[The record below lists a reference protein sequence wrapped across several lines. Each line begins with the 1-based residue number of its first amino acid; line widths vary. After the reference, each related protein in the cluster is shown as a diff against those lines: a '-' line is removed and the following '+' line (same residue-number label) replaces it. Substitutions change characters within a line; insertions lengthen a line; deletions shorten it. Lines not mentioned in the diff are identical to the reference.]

1 MRIRPVG
8 AHALLLDCTTT
19 TDDGVPDDVPEVDLV
34 EAWRAELWRRREQGD
49 LVAVEIVPAA
59 GTVLLDGLPDPS
71 ATAEQLARWA
81 GDVAAATNR
90 PDRLAA
96 PTAAP
101 PADGDATAP
110 PADGDATARPAD
122 GDATAPPAD
131 GDATARPADGDAT
144 ARPADGDATA
154 RATDRDATALPADRD
169 AVARVSGLDATAG
182 TPDRAATE
190 VVVPVCFDGPDLP
203 TVAEYWN
210 VDVPTVLRRLTS
222 TRFRVAFCGF
232 APGFPY
238 LTGLPAELALP
249 RLATPRP
256 RVPAG
261 SVALAGPYAGI
272 YPGASPGGWQLVGRT
287 ELVLFDVH
295 ADPPARLGP
304 GTSVRMVAT

>member
-8 AHALLLDCTTT
+8 AHALLLDCTAPADAHEAAADT
-19 TDDGVPDDVPEVDLV
+19 PEAELV
-34 EAWRAELWRRREQGD
+34 EAWRAELWRRRELGD

-59 GTVLLDGLPDPS
+59 RTVLLDGLPDPS
-71 ATAEQLARWA
+71 TTAQQLNRWA
-81 GDVAAATNR
+81 SAV
-90 PDRLAA
+90 
-96 PTAAP
+96 TAAITRLIDADADIAAGANINDGTNINDEP
-101 PADGDATAP
+101 PARARTKTRAQAQSQADDG
-110 PADGDATARPAD
+110 AD
-122 GDATAPPAD
+122 
-131 GDATARPADGDAT
+131 
-144 ARPADGDATA
+144 
-154 RATDRDATALPADRD
+154 
-169 AVARVSGLDATAG
+169 
-182 TPDRAATE
+182 
-190 VVVPVCFDGPDLP
+190 VVVPVIFDGPDLP
-203 TVAEYWN
+203 AVAEHWG
-210 VDVPTVLRRLTS
+210 VDVAAVLDRMTS

-287 ELVLFDVH
+287 DLVLFDVA

-304 GTSVRMVAT
+304 GSTVRMVAA